1 MEPDVMRLYS
11 SSPPPLDEGAEE
23 EDDEFGD
30 FGGFGGALASSF
42 SLSELDT
49 PAAVINQTQASD
61 APPPEFPVGSAA
73 PGPCKVPVVGSNP
86 LKQPPADTAREEEL
100 DWGSAR
106 SEASGPRTE
115 TGSLH
120 MNGNVAAA
128 VPLANGFPETDAQDP
143 SEDTTASA
151 LSSSSPRVRRG
162 SEDMDHRDTSQ
173 HKAASGEG
181 TSLPNG
187 FTKLHTH
194 TKQEQSSDASA
205 MAAPE
210 EQEAF
215 SVEEDSEPGDQ
226 GTSVEPQGPPGSELH
241 TQASEPET
249 QAQSGAAERPL
260 SPSCVSQ
267 DGELLPEGQDSESNV
282 HPADEDLPTSSG
294 PTRTSVSDDFASF
307 CEVVSPSDLEEFG
320 DFGDFNSMAPT
331 STAEGPPPASAPEDA
346 DDADDFADFGE
357 TGAHSTQGF
366 TDFSQTESGA
376 QEGGFASFPVH
387 FPAPS
392 DAPPE
397 AGAGQTLPQEAPE
410 EDAVEGPTQGGQFG
424 DLPVSDSFA
433 DFQSVPVGGAGA
445 GGGGGGGM
453 DAEEEWAA
461 FGEPPVDDQAG
472 AGGDGDGW
480 AAFGETQTTDLP
492 EVEEPQWQDGA
503 AVTAPTFGSPHTSRR
518 DSLTASLSSR
528 VQRLFQ
534 ASFPHVEAPQ
544 VGEEIPS
551 LKALLEPQEPE
562 PRQEKNNQT
571 PSSPHREPQDMWW
584 HLQEIHSAFGLK
596 FLWGGS
602 HSNKQ
607 LLRCLAMDTR
617 NIVFA
622 GQKKHPVLVP
632 AYAASL
638 GMLEPTKDPVKASS
652 AAGAVA
658 ASAQTPPGAP
668 DRDAPSKPTQEA
680 LASVQ
685 PDWSS
690 SGLKPPVD
698 GVDPELYEL
707 TTATLESSSPGKN
720 VADAFTRL
728 MSTMEQNSTS
738 TRRPVRDENLSEE
751 AARVL
756 SSLPNLSFMR
766 AKVLMFPSILAP
778 QPPESPS

>member
-11 SSPPPLDEGAEE
+11 SSPPPMDEGMEE

-49 PAAVINQTQASD
+49 PLTVFNQTQASD
-61 APPPEFPVGSAA
+61 TPPPEFPIGSTA
-73 PGPCKVPVVGSNP
+73 PGPCKVPLVGSNP
-86 LKQPPADTAREEEL
+86 LKQPADTAQDEPDR
-100 DWGSAR
+100 DSTR
-106 SEASGPRTE
+106 FEASGPRTE
-115 TGSLH
+115 TGSLYV
-120 MNGNVAAA
+120 NGNVA
-128 VPLANGFPETDAQDP
+128 VTELLANGFPETDAQDP

-151 LSSSSPRVRRG
+151 LSSSSPCVHRG
-162 SEDMDHRDTSQ
+162 SEDIDHRDTSQ
-173 HKAASGEG
+173 HKASSGEG

-194 TKQEQSSDASA
+194 TKQEQSSDAPA
-205 MAAPE
+205 TVAPE
-210 EQEAF
+210 EQETI
-215 SVEEDSEPGDQ
+215 SMEEDSKPRDQ
-226 GTSVEPQGPPGSELH
+226 GTSVEPQGPPGSGLH
-241 TQASEPET
+241 T
-249 QAQSGAAERPL
+249 QAQSGATEMPP
-260 SPSCVSQ
+260 SPSCISQ
-267 DGELLPEGQDSESNV
+267 DGEVLPEGQDSESNV
-282 HPADEDLPTSSG
+282 HPADEELLTPSG

-320 DFGDFNSMAPT
+320 DFGDFNSTAPA
-331 STAEGPPPASAPEDA
+331 STTEGPPPASVPED
-346 DDADDFADFGE
+346 DDFAGFGE
-357 TGAHSTQGF
+357 AGAHSTQGF

-376 QEGGFASFPVH
+376 QDGGFARFPAH

-397 AGAGQTLPQEAPE
+397 AGAGQTHPQEAPE
-410 EDAVEGPTQGGQFG
+410 EDAGSEEDAAEGPAQGGQFG

-433 DFQSVPVGGAGA
+433 DFQSVPVGGG

-453 DAEEEWAA
+453 DAGEEWAA

-472 AGGDGDGW
+472 AAGDGDGW
-480 AAFGETQTTDLP
+480 AAFGEAQTETTDP
-492 EVEEPQWQDGA
+492 SEMEEPQWQDGA
-503 AVTAPTFGSPHTSRR
+503 AVTVPTFGSPHTSRR
-518 DSLTASLSSR
+518 ESLTASLSSR

-551 LKALLEPQEPE
+551 LKVLLVPQEPE
-562 PRQEKNNQT
+562 PRQEQKNQT
-571 PSSPHREPQDMWW
+571 PSFSHREPQDMWW
-584 HLQEIHSAFGLK
+584 HLQEIHSAFSLK

-607 LLRCLAMDTR
+607 LLRSLAMDTR

-622 GQKKHPVLVP
+622 GQKKQPVLVP
-632 AYAASL
+632 TYAASL
-638 GMLEPTKDPVKASS
+638 GMLEPTKDPVNTSS
-652 AAGAVA
+652 AAGPVA
-658 ASAQTPPGAP
+658 ASAQAPPGAP

-707 TTATLESSSPGKN
+707 TTATLESSNTGKN

-728 MSTMEQNSTS
+728 MSTIDQNSTS

-756 SSLPNLSFMR
+756 SGLPNLSFMR

-778 QPPESPS
+778 QPPDSPS